1 MPRERRAPAWSRCNV
16 FLRAGTPVD
25 APNRL
30 LEAAQEIQQ
39 FCRSRNWRFCFIG
52 GIAVQRWGEARLTRD
67 AGLTVYTGIGD
78 ELRYIDE
85 LLGAFKSRIESAR
98 EFALGHRVLL
108 LRASNRI
115 PLDVTLGA
123 LPFEDKAVTR
133 ASAEE
138 IVAGVRLR
146 LAPPGALVVFKVF
159 ANRPQDWLDVEG
171 IIVKSGRMINWDEV
185 RADLAALLELKG
197 DTTALGRLDELL
209 ARLSTP

>member
-1 MPRERRAPAWSRCNV
+1 M
-16 FLRAGTPVD
+16 D

-39 FCRSRNWRFCFIG
+39 FCRSRQWRFCFIG
-52 GIAVQRWGEARLTRD
+52 GIAVQRWGKARLTRD
-67 AGLTVYTGIGD
+67 ADLTVYTGIGD

-108 LRASNRI
+108 LRASNGI

-123 LPFEDKAVTR
+123 LPFEDKAVAS

-138 IVAGVRLR
+138 IVTGVRLQ

-171 IIVKSGRMINWDEV
+171 IIVKSGRMINWEEV
-185 RADLAALLELKG
+185 RADLASLLELKG
-197 DTTALGRLDELL
+197 DTAALGRLDELRV
-209 ARLSTP
+209 RLSTP

>member
-1 MPRERRAPAWSRCNV
+1 
-16 FLRAGTPVD
+16 VD

-67 AGLTVYTGIGD
+67 ADLTVYTGIGD
-78 ELRYIDE
+78 ELRYIEE

-108 LRASNRI
+108 LRASNGI

-123 LPFEDKAVTR
+123 LPFEDKAVTS

-138 IVAGVRLR
+138 IVSGVRLQ

-171 IIVKSGRMINWDEV
+171 IIVKSGHLINWEEV
-185 RADLAALLELKG
+185 RVDLAALLELKG
-197 DTTALGRLDELL
+197 DTTALGRLDELR

>member
-1 MPRERRAPAWSRCNV
+1 M
-16 FLRAGTPVD
+16 D

-67 AGLTVYTGIGD
+67 ADLTVYTGIGD
-78 ELRYIDE
+78 ELRYIE
-85 LLGAFKSRIESAR
+85 ALLGAFKSRFESAR

-108 LRASNRI
+108 LRASNGI

-123 LPFEDKAVTR
+123 LPFEDKAVAS

-138 IVAGVRLR
+138 IVAGVRLQ

-171 IIVKSGRMINWDEV
+171 IIVKSGHLINWEEV
-185 RADLAALLELKG
+185 RADLAVLLELND

-209 ARLSTP
+209 VRCSAS

>member
-1 MPRERRAPAWSRCNV
+1 M
-16 FLRAGTPVD
+16 D

-67 AGLTVYTGIGD
+67 ADLTVYAGIGD
-78 ELRYIDE
+78 ELRYIE
-85 LLGAFKSRIESAR
+85 SLLGAFTSRIESAR

-108 LRASNRI
+108 LRASNGI

-123 LPFEDKAVTR
+123 LPFEDKAVTS

-138 IVAGVRLR
+138 IVSGVRLQ

-171 IIVKSGRMINWDEV
+171 IIVKSGHLINWEEV
-185 RADLAALLELKG
+185 RADLAVLLELKD